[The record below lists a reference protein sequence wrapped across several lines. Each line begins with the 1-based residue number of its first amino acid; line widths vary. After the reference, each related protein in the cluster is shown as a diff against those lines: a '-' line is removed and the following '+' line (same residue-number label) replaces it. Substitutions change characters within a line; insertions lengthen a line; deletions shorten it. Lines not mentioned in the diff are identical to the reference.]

1 MFTNKFLEVTML
13 KLLKHDLKNNLKLCL
28 ISLIVGLLGNGL
40 LYVLFKNSVIA
51 NAQTLGFVEMLFL
64 ILCILAVFGSFL
76 ALTVQIVMVF
86 RRDYYSDRGYLMFT
100 LPVRSNDILLS
111 KLLFALIWTVIFSI
125 AFMLI
130 NFLGMY
136 FVGEAKFLELIKLA
150 INNPYFQV
158 TPFTFIMLSVYFI
171 VTSFIGYI
179 VMYFSIVATKSLFP
193 SNKTGYSWIII
204 MIVINVVISLIDQ
217 EIFLRVP
224 YLISYIGEGI
234 VNAKDVVLANPGDT
248 VTINSITKLMG
259 IPITS
264 SIIWILTGLGLYQA
278 SIKMMDNSIDI

>member
-1 MFTNKFLEVTML
+1 ML

>member
-1 MFTNKFLEVTML
+1 ML
-13 KLLKHDLKNNLKLCL
+13 KLLKHDLKNNIKLCL
-28 ISLIVGLLGNGL
+28 ISLFVGLFGNSI
-40 LYVLFKNSVIA
+40 LYLLFKNSLI
-51 NAQTLGFVEMLFL
+51 NRPDRLGFVEMLL
-64 ILCILAVFGSFL
+64 LLLCCLAVFGSFL

-100 LPVRSNDILLS
+100 LPVKSNDILMS
-111 KLLFALIWTVIFSI
+111 KLLFALIWTVIFAI
-125 AFMLI
+125 AFALI

-136 FVGEAKFLELIKLA
+136 FVGEAKFLEMIKLSF
-150 INNPYFQV
+150 NNPYYQ
-158 TPFTFIMLSVYFI
+158 TPFTIISMVIYFLCS
-171 VTSFIGYI
+171 SFIGYI

-224 YLISYIGEGI
+224 YIISYIGEGI
-234 VNAKDVVLANPGDT
+234 VNAKDVVLADPGDT
-248 VTINSITKLMG
+248 ITMNTFTKLMG
-259 IPITS
+259 IPIS
-264 SIIWILTGLGLYQA
+264 SIIIWILTGLGLYQA

>member
-1 MFTNKFLEVTML
+1 MYTNKFLEVTML

-28 ISLIVGLLGNGL
+28 ISLFVGLLGNSF
-40 LYVLFKNSVIA
+40 LYALFKNSIIA

-64 ILCILAVFGSFL
+64 VLCILAVFGSFL
-76 ALTVQIVMVF
+76 ALTVQIVMIF

-111 KLLFALIWTVIFSI
+111 KLLFALIWTVIFAITFSI
-125 AFMLI
+125 I

-136 FVGEAKFLELIKLA
+136 FVGESKFLEMIKLA
-150 INNPYFQV
+150 FNNPYF
-158 TPFTFIMLSVYFI
+158 TISPFTFIILTLHFI
-171 VTSFIGYI
+171 ISTFIGYI

-217 EIFLRVP
+217 EIFTRFP
-224 YLISYIGEGI
+224 YLISYVGEGI
-234 VNAKDVVLANPGDT
+234 VNASDT
-248 VTINSITKLMG
+248 ITMNTFTKIMG
-259 IPITS
+259 IPISS

>member
-1 MFTNKFLEVTML
+1 ML

-28 ISLIVGLLGNGL
+28 ISLLVGLLGNSF
-40 LYVLFKNSVIA
+40 LYALFKNSIMT
-51 NAQTLGFVEMLFL
+51 NTQTLGFVEMLFL

-100 LPVRSNDILLS
+100 LPVRSNDILMS
-111 KLLFALIWTVIFSI
+111 KLLFALIWTVIFAVS
-125 AFMLI
+125 FSLI

-136 FVGEAKFLELIKLA
+136 FVGESKFLEMIKLA
-150 INNPYFQV
+150 MNNPYFQV
-158 TPFTFIMLSVYFI
+158 TPFTFILLSVYFI
-171 VTSFIGYI
+171 VTSFISYI
-179 VMYFSIVATKSLFP
+179 IMYFSIVATKSLFP

-217 EIFLRVP
+217 EIFKKFP
-224 YLISYIGEGI
+224 YLISYVGEGI
-234 VNAKDVVLANPGDT
+234 VNASELITLKNSDT
-248 VTINSITKLMG
+248 ITMSTFTKIMG
-259 IPITS
+259 IPIS
-264 SIIWILTGLGLYQA
+264 STIIWILTGLGLYQA

>member
-1 MFTNKFLEVTML
+1 MCTNKFLEVTML

-28 ISLIVGLLGNGL
+28 ISLLVGLLGNSF
-40 LYVLFKNSVIA
+40 LYALFKNSIMT
-51 NAQTLGFVEMLFL
+51 NTQTLGFVEMLFL

-100 LPVRSNDILLS
+100 LPVRSNDILMS
-111 KLLFALIWTVIFSI
+111 KLLFALIWTVIFAI
-125 AFMLI
+125 AFSLI

-136 FVGEAKFLELIKLA
+136 FVGESKFLEMIKLA
-150 INNPYFQV
+150 MNNPYFQV
-158 TPFTFIMLSVYFI
+158 TPFTFILLSVYFI
-171 VTSFIGYI
+171 VTSFISYI

-217 EIFLRVP
+217 EIFTRFP
-224 YLISYIGEGI
+224 YLISYEVEGI
-234 VNAKDVVLANPGDT
+234 VNASELITLKNSDT
-248 VTINSITKLMG
+248 ITMNTFTKLMG
-259 IPITS
+259 IPIS
-264 SIIWILTGLGLYQA
+264 STIIWILTGLGLYQA

>member
-1 MFTNKFLEVTML
+1 
-13 KLLKHDLKNNLKLCL
+13 
-28 ISLIVGLLGNGL
+28 
-40 LYVLFKNSVIA
+40 
-51 NAQTLGFVEMLFL
+51 
-64 ILCILAVFGSFL
+64 
-76 ALTVQIVMVF
+76 
-86 RRDYYSDRGYLMFT
+86 MFT
-100 LPVRSNDILLS
+100 LPVRSNDILMS
-111 KLLFALIWTVIFSI
+111 KLLFSLIWTVIFGV
-125 AFMLI
+125 AFSLI

-136 FVGEAKFLELIKLA
+136 FIGESKFLEIIKLA
-150 INNPYFQV
+150 FNNPYF
-158 TPFTFIMLSVYFI
+158 TISPFTFILLTVYFI
-171 VTSFIGYI
+171 ISTFIGYI